1 MMTRYSIFLAF
12 ICILFQSQLS
22 FSQEKYNYE
31 YLKSLKYSD
40 LSSQQKAYF
49 KSELI
54 RRFSS
59 DPEVI
64 AVRKLKAHLA
74 DQVVK
79 AAVNRSPAERAKL
92 KEAGTGMMPV
102 DQMRLMG
109 VANPEKYVEDMKLV
123 MTKMMN
129 ISMNYPELSKFDKEF
144 RKQIFEDAM
153 KDKSKPL
160 SL

>member
-1 MMTRYSIFLAF
+1 MMTRYFIFLAF
-12 ICILFQSQLS
+12 ICILFQVQLS

-31 YLKSLKYSD
+31 HLKSLKYNT
-40 LSSQQKAYF
+40 LSPQQQAYF
-49 KSELI
+49 KAELI

-64 AVRKLKAHLA
+64 AVRKLRTHLV
-74 DQVVK
+74 DQVAK
-79 AAVNRSPAERAKL
+79 AAINRSPAERAKL
-92 KEAGTGMMPV
+92 KEAGTGLMPV

-109 VANPEKYVEDMKLV
+109 VENPEKYVEDMKLI

-129 ISMNYPELSKFDKEF
+129 ISMNYPELSKFDKETS
-144 RKQIFEDAM
+144 KQIFEYAM

>member
-12 ICILFQSQLS
+12 ICILFQAQLS

-31 YLKSLKYSD
+31 HLKSLKYSA
-40 LSSQQKAYF
+40 LTPQQQAYF
-49 KSELI
+49 KAELI

-64 AVRKLKAHLA
+64 AVRKLKAHLV
-74 DQVVK
+74 DQAVK

-109 VANPEKYVEDMKLV
+109 VDNPEKYVEDMKTV
-123 MTKMMN
+123 MTKMMSV
-129 ISMNYPELSKFDKEF
+129 SMNYPELSKFDKET
-144 RKQIFEDAM
+144 RKQILDDAM